1 MNNIR
6 GENVMEEKEFNNDKK
21 TVLIVDDEKP
31 ISGSIK
37 EIRIV
42 QNGKSCSVEIDGDY
56 DEQGLISA
64 IPSSADVVRGTS
76 TPLTSLQNVL

>member
-31 ISGSIK
+31 IVDIL
-37 EIRIV
+37 V
-42 QNGKSCSVEIDGDY
+42 YNLQ
-56 DEQGLISA
+56 
-64 IPSSADVVRGTS
+64 VVLN
-76 TPLTSLQNVL
+76 PNLPFLLLC